1 MRSAPAAHHW
11 TDSFRDLRWAPRHCS
26 TSSHGAGGHAP
37 RRRRSREHHDW
48 RAMPPCG
55 SFASDMIVRIQRGMS
70 ASPRART
77 SFQLMPAARSWRIQP
92 WRIQPWR
99 IQPSQ
104 LRGSRHSRA
113 SACLPAL
120 SQSPYPNFLSH
131 AQESFVTQFCA
142 SASVAKP
149 GTSIS
154 GRSGNLTMTSHPDPI
169 FMGRGSNLI
178 LATDLANGGLR
189 ARCPWISGN
198 AQQHVY
204 PMGKMRPG
212 LRLPQS
218 SWHSEAEG
226 FSAQRRSRLSSR
238 SSRKYRVTAKSA
250 SRIARTIQILT
261 WRIKLARHVREF
273 NQPTRKPVVADS
285 NSAEAT
291 CATRTDGLRRSD
303 YRADPYRALM
313 GQRQQDGGPISAP
326 GA

>member
-1 MRSAPAAHHW
+1 
-11 TDSFRDLRWAPRHCS
+11 
-26 TSSHGAGGHAP
+26 
-37 RRRRSREHHDW
+37 
-48 RAMPPCG
+48 
-55 SFASDMIVRIQRGMS
+55 MS

-77 SFQLMPAARSWRIQP
+77 SFQLMPAARSWRIQVLANTGLGEY
-92 WRIQPWR
+92 RSWR

-104 LRGSRHSRA
+104 LRESRHSRA

-120 SQSPYPNFLSH
+120 SQSPYPNLLSH

-226 FSAQRRSRLSSR
+226 FSAQRRSSLSSR

-261 WRIKLARHVREF
+261 WRIKLARHVQEF

-313 GQRQQDGGPISAP
+313 DQRQQDGGPISAP

>member
-26 TSSHGAGGHAP
+26 TSSHDAGGHAP
-37 RRRRSREHHDW
+37 
-48 RAMPPCG
+48 
-55 SFASDMIVRIQRGMS
+55 
-70 ASPRART
+70 
-77 SFQLMPAARSWRIQP
+77 
-92 WRIQPWR
+92 
-99 IQPSQ
+99 
-104 LRGSRHSRA
+104 
-113 SACLPAL
+113 L

-226 FSAQRRSRLSSR
+226 FSAQRRSSLSSR
-238 SSRKYRVTAKSA
+238 PSRKYRVTAKSA

-313 GQRQQDGGPISAP
+313 DQRQQDGGPISAP

>member
-1 MRSAPAAHHW
+1 M
-11 TDSFRDLRWAPRHCS
+11 
-26 TSSHGAGGHAP
+26 
-37 RRRRSREHHDW
+37 
-48 RAMPPCG
+48 
-55 SFASDMIVRIQRGMS
+55 
-70 ASPRART
+70 
-77 SFQLMPAARSWRIQP
+77 
-92 WRIQPWR
+92 
-99 IQPSQ
+99 
-104 LRGSRHSRA
+104 
-113 SACLPAL
+113 PAL

-154 GRSGNLTMTSHPDPI
+154 GRSGNLTMTRHPDPI

-178 LATDLANGGLR
+178 LATDLANGWTPGWMPLNF
-189 ARCPWISGN
+189 CGN

-204 PMGKMRPG
+204 PMGQMRPG

-226 FSAQRRSRLSSR
+226 FSAQRRSSLSSR

-285 NSAEAT
+285 KSAEAT

-313 GQRQQDGGPISAP
+313 DQRQQDGGPISAP

>member
-26 TSSHGAGGHAP
+26 TSSHGAGV
-37 RRRRSREHHDW
+37 RRR
-48 RAMPPCG
+48 
-55 SFASDMIVRIQRGMS
+55 V
-70 ASPRART
+70 
-77 SFQLMPAARSWRIQP
+77 
-92 WRIQPWR
+92 
-99 IQPSQ
+99 
-104 LRGSRHSRA
+104 
-113 SACLPAL
+113 CLL
-120 SQSPYPNFLSH
+120 SQSPYPNFLSQ

-189 ARCPWISGN
+189 ARCLWNSGN
-198 AQQHVY
+198 AHRHVY

-273 NQPTRKPVVADS
+273 NQPTRKPLLPTAKVRRPLAQRAQMASVGQITELTLTGRSCTKGSKMAVQ
-285 NSAEAT
+285 SARPGHDIHIIMEPGSREVRGPGMRAS
-291 CATRTDGLRRSD
+291 ALVLR
-303 YRADPYRALM
+303 AHALA
-313 GQRQQDGGPISAP
+313 GRQ
-326 GA
+326 